1 TPRQALPWKAQH
13 SREVEQLRPKSLLTK
28 RPAGISHLEA
38 MFNPLLLTSARSERN
53 GSRRREEAYKR
64 AIRREIRLLTRLCE
78 NSEMA
83 FWKNEKRVLGPL
95 AAKENAPYRNCG
107 GRFSRVA
114 GWRGVF
120 AQSVTSAATPFSTLS
135 LALRRV
141 YPVAFVLA
149 VAEK

>member
-1 TPRQALPWKAQH
+1 MRATRGDH
-13 SREVEQLRPKSLLTK
+13 SRLVAAEV
-28 RPAGISHLEA
+28 
-38 MFNPLLLTSARSERN
+38 
-53 GSRRREEAYKR
+53 RRRTVAR
-64 AIRREIRLLTRLCE
+64 AGQEIRLLTRLCE

-120 AQSVTSAATPFSTLS
+120 AQSVTSAATTLQVRSLRKELPRYSTN
-135 LALRRV
+135 RR
-141 YPVAFVLA
+141 
-149 VAEK
+149 